1 MTVSKGYPEKYEKG
15 KVIRGLE
22 FVNDSFLFHSGTK
35 KENQNIVTSGGR
47 VIAVTSMDKQLNKA
61 LKSLTKLYQKL
72 NFREKL
78 SEMTLVLTSREMNVL
93 LRPYP
98 LLLYRQNL

>member
-15 KVIRGLE
+15 KVITGLE

-61 LKSLTKLYQKL
+61 LEKSYKTISKIEFQGKT
-72 NFREKL
+72 FRNDIGFDL
-78 SEMTLVLTSREMNVL
+78 
-93 LRPYP
+93 
-98 LLLYRQNL
+98 